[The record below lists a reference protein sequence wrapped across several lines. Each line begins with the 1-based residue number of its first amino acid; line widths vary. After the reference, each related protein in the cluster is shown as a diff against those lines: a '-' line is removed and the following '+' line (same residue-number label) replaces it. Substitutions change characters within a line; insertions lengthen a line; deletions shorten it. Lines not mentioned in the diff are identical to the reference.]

1 MKIIH
6 IVWGLSMGG
15 VETMLVNIAN
25 EQTKLGHDI
34 HIIVINNIYDESLVN
49 SIDKHITMHFLKR
62 RKGSKSVIP
71 IIALNLLLIILKPD
85 IIHSHTAVICKF
97 LLPIFRKKLCITIHD
112 IISNVSINL
121 KNAKRIFAISDCV
134 KNDIYNKLNIQAITI
149 NNGINIEAI
158 KSKTNYTNTKN
169 FKIVQISRL
178 MHEKKGQHL
187 LIKALSILYKKGY
200 TNIQL
205 DFIGEGDSLEYL
217 KKLASKLCLNNNI
230 NFLGCKSQQFVFDHL
245 CDYNLLVQPSIFEG
259 FGLTVAEAMAAKI
272 PVLVSQNQGPLEII
286 DNGKYGYYFKNGD
299 SCDCARMIEQIIS
312 KGTDTTMIENAY
324 KHVSQYYNV
333 KITAKNYLEA
343 YKLMI

>member
-25 EQTKLGHDI
+25 EQTKLGHDV
-34 HIIVINNIYDESLVN
+34 HIIVINNIYDESLI
-49 SIDKHITMHFLKR
+49 SLIDKRIKMHFLERK
-62 RKGSKSVIP
+62 KGSKSILP
-71 IIALNLLLIILKPD
+71 IIALNFLLVVLNPD
-85 IIHSHTAVICKF
+85 IIHSHTASICKL
-97 LLPIFRKKLCITIHD
+97 LLPIFKKKLCITIHD
-112 IISNVSINL
+112 IISTVSCNL

-134 KNDIYNKLNIQAITI
+134 KDDIYNKLNIQAITI
-149 NNGINIEAI
+149 NNGVKIESI

-178 MHEKKGQHL
+178 MHEKKGQHI

-205 DFIGEGDSLEYL
+205 DFIGEGDSLTFLE
-217 KKLASKLCLNNNI
+217 KLAFDLNLNNHV

-245 CDYNLLVQPSIFEG
+245 CDYDLLVQPSIFEG
-259 FGLTVAEAMAAKI
+259 FGLTVAEAMAAKV

-286 DNGKYGYYFKNGD
+286 DNGKYGYYFSNGD
-299 SCDCARMIEQIIS
+299 ADSCSRMIEQIIS
-312 KGTDTTMIENAY
+312 SGTDMSMIESAY
-324 KHVSQYYNV
+324 KHVLEYYNI
-333 KITAKNYLEA
+333 KITAKNYIDA
-343 YKLMI
+343 YKSMI